1 MRMSRLDDII
11 AEFDGLDYQ
20 ERLELLLD
28 FAERLPELPEK
39 YRAERDAGFGRVP
52 ECMTPVFMWID
63 VNDGRVQILAD
74 VAPEAPTVKGF
85 MSVLVEAW
93 NGVTPAEIAAAPP
106 DILKQMGLAD
116 KLGMTRLRG
125 LNAMVQRIRREVA
138 KRNGTMAGDPEGTKP
153 HAEAQG
159 SQSRVS
165 E

>member
-1 MRMSRLDDII
+1 MAKLDDII

-28 FAERLPELPEK
+28 FAERLPECPEK
-39 YRAERDAGFGRVP
+39 YRAERDACVGRVP

-85 MSVLVEAW
+85 MSILVEAW
-93 NGVTPAEIAAAPP
+93 NRVTPAEIAAAPP

-116 KLGMTRLRG
+116 K
-125 LNAMVQRIRREVA
+125 
-138 KRNGTMAGDPEGTKP
+138 
-153 HAEAQG
+153 
-159 SQSRVS
+159 
-165 E
+165 

>member
-1 MRMSRLDDII
+1 MAKLDEII
-11 AEFDGLDYQ
+11 AEFDGLDFQ

-63 VNDGRVQILAD
+63 VNDGKVRILAD

-93 NGVTPAEIAAAPP
+93 DGATPAEIADAPP
-106 DILKQMGLAD
+106 DILRHMGLAE

-125 LNAMVQRIRREVA
+125 MNAMVQRIKREVA
-138 KRNGTMAGDPEGTKP
+138 KRNGTAASAPEGTTP
-153 HAEAQG
+153 HAEAQR
-159 SQSRVS
+159 SQSLGDR
-165 E
+165 